1 MKCKQQDQLIISK
14 TASLS
19 TIHQGLSLAMRFSN
33 LKLAAESFLLYH
45 GALAGATDAQY
56 QLIIQWEGKIRRKK
70 QDGNLTK
77 LPRFTDKEGKIQ
89 DGGSL
94 LFNEAVAC
102 RGVQGGSAWA
112 G

>member
-56 QLIIQWEGKIRRKK
+56 QLIIQWEGKIRRKN
-70 QDGNLTK
+70 GNLTK
-77 LPRFTDKEGKIQ
+77 FPRFTDKEEKIQ
-89 DGGSL
+89 HGGSL
-94 LFNEAVAC
+94 LVNEALAC